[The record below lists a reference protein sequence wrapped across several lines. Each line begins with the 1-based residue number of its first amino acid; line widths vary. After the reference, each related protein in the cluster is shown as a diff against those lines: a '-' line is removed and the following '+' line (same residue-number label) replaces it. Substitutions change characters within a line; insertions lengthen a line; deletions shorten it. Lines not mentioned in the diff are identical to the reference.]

1 MPTIDAVATCPVRD
15 SFRVRQVAGL
25 FDLPI
30 DPCVERTFRAELPS
44 PDEDWRVGAVVG
56 PSGSGKSTIVERAFP
71 GCVHRESDW
80 PIGGAVVDGFAEGSI
95 RQIVGALTAV
105 GFASPPSWL
114 KPYSVL
120 STGEKFRCD
129 LARAV
134 LDGGETV
141 VFDEFTSVVDRTAAK
156 IASAAVSSAV
166 RKARVCRRF
175 VAVACHY
182 DILEWLEPDW
192 VLDMATGELSRRRL
206 RRPGIELAI
215 FRCGRDA
222 WRLFG
227 PYHYLSGD
235 LHHSVQ
241 CHVALWEDRPVAL
254 AAVLPMAGK
263 RNYRRVSRLVVLPD
277 FQGVG
282 IGSATLE
289 AVCELYVAGGTRIGI
304 TTGHPGMIRRLWNSS
319 KWMRVKLY
327 PTGRPGQRHR
337 FRRRGTRRRGSLG
350 RCVASFR
357 YRGEPV
363 LTGSGSRVPGMA

>member
-1 MPTIDAVATCPVRD
+1 VACPAYD

-25 FDLPI
+25 FDVPI
-30 DPCVERTFRAELPS
+30 APHFERIFHAELP
-44 PDEDWRVGAVVG
+44 PVDENWQVGAVVG
-56 PSGSGKSTIVERAFP
+56 PSGSGKSTIVERAFA
-71 GCVHRESDW
+71 GCVHRPADW
-80 PIGGAVVDGFAEGSI
+80 PTDAALLDGFAKGSI
-95 RQIVGALTAV
+95 RRIVRALTAV

-114 KPYSVL
+114 KPYAVL

-129 LARAV
+129 LARAL

-141 VFDEFTSVVDRTAAK
+141 VFDEFTSVVDRTVAR

-166 RKARVCRRF
+166 RKGRVCRRF
-175 VAVACHY
+175 VAVSCHY

-192 VLDMATGELSRRRL
+192 LLDMATGEISRRRL
-206 RRPGIELAI
+206 RRPDIELAI

-227 PYHYLSGD
+227 PHHYLSGD
-235 LHHSVQ
+235 LHHSAQ
-241 CHVALWEDRPVAL
+241 CYVALWNGRPVAF

-282 IGSATLE
+282 IGSAMLE
-289 AVCELYVAGGTRIGI
+289 AVCELYVARGVRMGI
-304 TTGHPGMIRRLWNSS
+304 TTGHPGMIRRLWNSP
-319 KWMRVKLY
+319 KWSRVKLY

-337 FRRRGTRRRGSLG
+337 FRRQGARLRGSLG

-357 YRGEPV
+357 YRGEPAS
-363 LTGSGSRVPGMA
+363 TGSGSRVPGMA